1 MLFSS
6 LYVGSDTLRVLN
18 ITSNYDIGDDGM
30 KVISE
35 ALQHCKSFT
44 SLCVCACGLELNGM
58 VAI

>member
-1 MLFSS
+1 MLLSS

-44 SLCVCACGLELNGM
+44 SLCVYVHVN
-58 VAI
+58 